1 MYVINGKRVLF
12 IFVSLIISFI
22 SFFSFNKNESIMTSS
37 LPISNKLII
46 LDAGHGYPDEGA
58 ISKDGTSESSINLD
72 IVLKLQGL
80 LEQSGCEV
88 ILTRSDENGIYDANS
103 NSIKEKKIS
112 DLKNRVNLINKSN
125 ADLLVSIH
133 LNKFSESKYSG
144 WQTFYRKKDD
154 LSKNLAISIQKN
166 LNLSIQKENKREA
179 LSIENKY
186 IIDKTS
192 IPISIVECG
201 FLSNEEEANLLKT
214 DEYQQKIAWGIYTGI
229 MDYLEF

>member
-12 IFVSLIISFI
+12 IFVSLLISFI

-88 ILTRSDENGIYDANS
+88 ILTRSDENGIYDTNS

-112 DLKNRVNLINKSN
+112 DLKNRIYLINKSN
-125 ADLLVSIH
+125 ANLIVSIH

-144 WQTFYRKKDD
+144 WQTFYRKKDNS
-154 LSKNLAISIQKN
+154 SKTLAISIQKN

-192 IPISIVECG
+192 IPISLVECG
-201 FLSNEEEANLLKT
+201 FLSNEEELNLLKT
-214 DEYQQKIAWGIYTGI
+214 DEYRQKIAWGIYTGI
-229 MDYLEF
+229 MDYLNF

>member
-1 MYVINGKRVLF
+1 MPGI
-12 IFVSLIISFI
+12 
-22 SFFSFNKNESIMTSS
+22 
-37 LPISNKLII
+37 
-46 LDAGHGYPDEGA
+46 GYPDEGA

-80 LEQSGCEV
+80 LEQSGCEI

-166 LNLSIQKENKREA
+166 LNLSIQKENKRVA
-179 LSIENKY
+179 KSIENIY
-186 IIDKTS
+186 IVKHVE
-192 IPISIVECG
+192 IPTTIVECG
-201 FLSNEEEANLLKT
+201 FLSNPEEEKLLLE
-214 DEYQQKIAWGIYTGI
+214 DEYQNKLAWGIYNGI
-229 MDYLEF
+229 IDYFYE